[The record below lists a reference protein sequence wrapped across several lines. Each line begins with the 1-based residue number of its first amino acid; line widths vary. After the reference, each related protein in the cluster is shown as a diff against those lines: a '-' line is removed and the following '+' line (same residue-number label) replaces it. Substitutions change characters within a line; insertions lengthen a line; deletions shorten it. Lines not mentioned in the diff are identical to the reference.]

1 MNPRATFVWALV
13 ASLCF
18 ATALGGGACGGNDNG
33 PTIPPLPTPPP
44 GDTFPDGVTI
54 GSTCSGDIYVMGTTG
69 WAFCDNG
76 VWEYTTVD
84 PEDCGFGCP
93 EIPPGDDADD
103 ASSGDDSGD
112 DASGDDDS
120 GDDASGDDATGDDA
134 TTDAADADDAVG
146 DANTADAG

>member
-1 MNPRATFVWALV
+1 MNLRASFVWTLA
-13 ASLCF
+13 ASVCL
-18 ATALGGGACGGNDNG
+18 ATAVGGGACGGSANG
-33 PTIPPLPTPPP
+33 STIPPLPTPPP

-54 GSTCSGDIYVMGTTG
+54 GSTCSGDVYVMGTTG

-93 EIPPGDDADD
+93 EIPPGDDA
-103 ASSGDDSGD
+103 SGD
-112 DASGDDDS
+112 DASGDDASGDDAS
-120 GDDASGDDATGDDA
+120 GDDASGDDAT
-134 TTDAADADDAVG
+134 TDDADDAVG